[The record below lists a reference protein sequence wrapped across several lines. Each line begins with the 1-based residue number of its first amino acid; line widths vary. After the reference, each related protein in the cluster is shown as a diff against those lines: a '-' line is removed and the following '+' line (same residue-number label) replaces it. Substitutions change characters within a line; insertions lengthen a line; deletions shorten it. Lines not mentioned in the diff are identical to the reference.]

1 MTEPPLEGTP
11 PAIGPTFEAGA
22 PHFFEAVEP
31 VSDLAYGPIVPAEAT
46 TPAALRPSFGAEAGT
61 FTMPGEGEATLSSL
75 PLKDA
80 VSNYSVEENRA
91 SSKSSGLSGSLPR
104 LLDGSLFG
112 ELRAALLPPGA
123 VANLVATGAQDRTP
137 LLPFGFP
144 DGAPA
149 GSSSSLGSSGFGIG
163 LDLLA
168 ALALLSLL
176 LRRAGSAQFPRD
188 HFRPVS
194 SFRPV
199 TELPG

>member
-1 MTEPPLEGTP
+1 LFDTSLLLG
-11 PAIGPTFEAGA
+11 G
-22 PHFFEAVEP
+22 H
-31 VSDLAYGPIVPAEAT
+31 L
-46 TPAALRPSFGAEAGT
+46 
-61 FTMPGEGEATLSSL
+61 ATLEAAAA
-75 PLKDA
+75 A
-80 VSNYSVEENRA
+80 VVQ
-91 SSKSSGLSGSLPR
+91 GV
-104 LLDGSLFG
+104 
-112 ELRAALLPPGA
+112 PG
-123 VANLVATGAQDRTP
+123 GMPHP